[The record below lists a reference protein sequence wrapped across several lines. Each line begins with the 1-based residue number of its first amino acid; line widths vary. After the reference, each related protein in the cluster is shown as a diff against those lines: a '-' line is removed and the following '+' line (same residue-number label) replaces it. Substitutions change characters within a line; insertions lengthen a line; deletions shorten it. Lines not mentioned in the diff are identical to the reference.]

1 MVLSEHEDLDTWL
14 DFVSLCRNGGNRF
27 ENFIAFFFSPAIAHA
42 SIISALA
49 ERVLSMSQ
57 HALPG
62 SAPGSNSGEHSKL
75 VGRIQNAYLV

>member
-1 MVLSEHEDLDTWL
+1 MVVTGS
-14 DFVSLCRNGGNRF
+14 
-27 ENFIAFFFSPAIAHA
+27 ENFIAFFFSPAIARA
-42 SIISALA
+42 SIFSALA

-75 VGRIQNAYLV
+75 VGRIQNAYFV